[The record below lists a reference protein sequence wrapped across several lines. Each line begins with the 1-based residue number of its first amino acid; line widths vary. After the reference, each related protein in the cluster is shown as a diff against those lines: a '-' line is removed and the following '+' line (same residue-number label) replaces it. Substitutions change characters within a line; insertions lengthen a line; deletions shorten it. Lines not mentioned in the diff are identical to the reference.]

1 MRRRQNKP
9 WRKSEQKGD
18 FQTMLLNTKG
28 KRKALFFTLWFH
40 SLLFW
45 LYVVARIIVSNVR
58 LYALFI
64 DYIPHITF
72 LELGIATF
80 LSSMLFM
87 YLFLKESWK
96 WEYLCAAHKSAL
108 GYLGIAVDFVVAA
121 VFGVSVLVFSR
132 WLGCFYLKSR
142 VLNCLLPFSR
152 FLVDDQ
158 LYLCVSLT
166 SLLSPHW
173 VV

>member
-1 MRRRQNKP
+1 
-9 WRKSEQKGD
+9 
-18 FQTMLLNTKG
+18 MLLNTKG

-96 WEYLCAAHKSAL
+96 
-108 GYLGIAVDFVVAA
+108 
-121 VFGVSVLVFSR
+121 
-132 WLGCFYLKSR
+132 
-142 VLNCLLPFSR
+142 
-152 FLVDDQ
+152 
-158 LYLCVSLT
+158 
-166 SLLSPHW
+166 
-173 VV
+173 